1 MTTLYQINEI
11 IRPSENMF
19 LFKGKYAVA
28 FQKDKFS

>member
-11 IRPSENMF
+11 IRPSVDSF
-19 LFKGKYAVA
+19 LFKGRHAVA